1 MNISNI
7 YTEAENYILDIPK
20 FAGKHTLAD
29 TRKLLEQITGGVYKS
44 KIIHVAGTNG
54 KGSVCTYLRAVL
66 ETAGY
71 SVGVFTSPH
80 LVSMRERI
88 CIGSEMISEA
98 DFVSAYEAVLRTVQD
113 MQEQVNGEE
122 RSGAET
128 NQEERSGAETIHD
141 SMGAENLHPSFFEFL
156 FLMAMIYFKEK
167 EPDYVILETG
177 LGGRL
182 DATNAIPK
190 KEISV
195 ITRIG
200 LDHTEYLGETLE
212 EIAGEKAG
220 IMKAGTPVVYWQT
233 GDSVSQVFAK
243 KTDELQICAYPV
255 SKEDYTF
262 LNFNNK
268 NIDFSYRSIYYDNI
282 RLCLNTIAC
291 YQMENASLAMRA
303 LEVLMGK
310 DNITPEDMQKGLK
323 KAFWAGRMEEIRP
336 EVFVDGAH
344 NGDGIRAFLET
355 VSRDGCVKTR
365 HLLFGVVQ
373 DKDFHHMIKEIAD
386 SGLFADIA
394 VVRLKSARTADMK
407 QLRDTFSKTGQDIV
421 CYETVKAAFEA
432 MLSKKQEGERLYIA
446 GSLYLVGE
454 IKELV

>member
-20 FAGKHTLAD
+20 FAGKHTLED
-29 TRKLLEQITGGVYKS
+29 TAKLLKEISGEPGRS

-54 KGSVCTYLRAVL
+54 KGSVCTYLRSVL
-66 ETAGY
+66 TAMGY
-71 SVGVFTSPH
+71 RVGVFTSPH
-80 LVSMRERI
+80 LVTMRERI
-88 CIGSEMISEA
+88 CIGEEMISEA
-98 DFVSAYEAVLRTVQD
+98 DFVAAYKKVLAGIEAD
-113 MQEQVNGEE
+113 N
-122 RSGAET
+122 
-128 NQEERSGAETIHD
+128 
-141 SMGAENLHPSFFEFL
+141 HPSFFEFL

-233 GDSVSQVFAK
+233 EDSISQVFAK
-243 KTDELQICAYPV
+243 RATELQISAYPV

-310 DNITPEDMQKGLK
+310 DNITPEDMQKGLQ
-323 KAFWAGRMEEIRP
+323 KAFWAGRMEEIKP

-355 VSRDGCVKTR
+355 VSQDGCVKTR

>member
-1 MNISNI
+1 MNTYSTYIQ
-7 YTEAENYILDIPK
+7 AEEYILEIPK
-20 FAGKHTLAD
+20 FAGKHTLAE
-29 TRKLLEQITGGVYKS
+29 TRRLLKQITGGGGKS

-66 ETAGY
+66 ENAGY

-80 LVSMRERI
+80 LVTMRERI
-88 CIGSEMISEA
+88 CIGEEMISEA
-98 DFVSAYEAVLRTVQD
+98 DFVAAYKVVLQAVQD
-113 MQEQVNGEE
+113 MQEQAAKEAG
-122 RSGAET
+122 STAEAT
-128 NQEERSGAETIHD
+128 GNSTQ
-141 SMGAENLHPSFFEFL
+141 AENMHPSFFEFL
-156 FLMAMIYFKEK
+156 FLMAMAYFTEK
-167 EPDYVILETG
+167 EPDYIILETG

-220 IMKAGTPVVYWQT
+220 IMKEMTPVVYWQT
-233 GDSVSQVFAK
+233 NDTVSRVFTK
-243 KTDELQICAYPV
+243 KADELQICAYPV

-282 RLCLNTIAC
+282 RLCVNTIAH
-291 YQMENASLAMRA
+291 YQMENATLAMRV
-303 LEVLMGK
+303 LEVLLGK
-310 DNITPEDMQKGLK
+310 DNITSADMQKGLQ
-323 KAFWAGRMEEIRP
+323 KAFWAGRMEEIKP

-355 VSRDGCVKTR
+355 VSRDGCVENR

-373 DKDFHHMIKEIAD
+373 DKDFHHMIEEIAD

-407 QLRDTFSKTGQDIV
+407 QLQETFLKSGQDIV

-432 MLSKKQEGERLYIA
+432 MLSRKQEGERLYIA